1 MSRRRP
7 RAQLREPEALDR
19 VFVRAGE
26 HRFAR
31 VRPVISPLAW
41 RALVG
46 ARIAERTVPQKIEFQ
61 TLTIIAATST
71 WAHELTLLSATILER
86 LQTAGYDV
94 QKIVVRPGHV
104 EPPGRPLERRRS
116 KKVPSKVALGEKL
129 THEIEQVEDQELAAL
144 LRDSAEM
151 NLAWQKASENV
162 ATSTPRGATVP
173 PAAETR
179 TGPPGRSSSGTPA
192 ASRRTPEGGERP
204 PTRPSPSRN
213 TSRR

>member
-1 MSRRRP
+1 M
-7 RAQLREPEALDR
+7 
-19 VFVRAGE
+19 RAGE

-31 VRPVISPLAW
+31 VRPLISPLAW

-46 ARIAERTVPQKIEFQ
+46 ARIADRTVPQKIEYGA
-61 TLTIIAATST
+61 LIIIAATST

-86 LQTAGYDV
+86 LQTAGYEV
-94 QKIVVRPGHV
+94 QKIIVRPGHV

-129 THEIEQVEDQELAAL
+129 TGEIEQVADPELAAL

-173 PAAETR
+173 PVAETR
-179 TGPPGRSSSGTPA
+179 TGPRGRSSPKTPA
-192 ASRRTPEGGERP
+192 ASRRTPEGAERP
-204 PTRPSPSRN
+204 PTPPSPSRN

>member
-1 MSRRRP
+1 M
-7 RAQLREPEALDR
+7 
-19 VFVRAGE
+19 RAGE

-31 VRPVISPLAW
+31 VRPLISPLAW

-46 ARIAERTVPQKIEFQ
+46 ARIAERTVPQKIEYGA
-61 TLTIIAATST
+61 LVIVAATST
-71 WAHELTLLSATILER
+71 WAHELTLLAATILER
-86 LQTAGYDV
+86 LQSAGYEV

-116 KKVPSKVALGEKL
+116 KKVPTKVTLGDKL
-129 THEIEQVEDQELAAL
+129 TEEISHVADPELAAL

-151 NLAWQKASENV
+151 NLAWQKASENI

-179 TGPPGRSSSGTPA
+179 SGPPGRNSPKTPA
-192 ASRRTPEGGERP
+192 ASPRRPEDAERP
-204 PTRPSPSRN
+204 PRQPSPSRN

>member
-7 RAQLREPEALDR
+7 RAQLREPESLDR

-46 ARIAERTVPQKIEFQ
+46 ARIADRTVPQRIEFQ
-61 TLTIIAATST
+61 TLTITAATST

-94 QKIVVRPGHV
+94 QKIVVRSGHV

-116 KKVPSKVALGEKL
+116 KKVPPKVALGEKL
-129 THEIEQVEDQELAAL
+129 THEIEQVEDPELAAL
-144 LRDSAEM
+144 LRDSAEQ

-173 PAAETR
+173 PAVETR
-179 TGPPGRSSSGTPA
+179 TGPPGRSSPRTPA